1 MQERPRR
8 ERRSILLQFLSDNQK
23 NPSSMRLIALLSL
36 LTAISLAWYS
46 VLHENSVNESLIQT
60 FLAPVLAQVG
70 QKVFEL
76 NAEGKDASNP

>member
-1 MQERPRR
+1 
-8 ERRSILLQFLSDNQK
+8 
-23 NPSSMRLIALLSL
+23 MRLIALLSL